1 MKRFAAL
8 LVGMAVVSSL
18 TGCLCW
24 PGAGYGGGGG
34 LFGGCPGGNC
44 GVYGQQPI
52 PQGAAVYG
60 NQIQAGVNM
69 QGAPIATAPIM
80 TPVATGA
87 YYAPTQT
94 AAAGYYVPTQTAFA
108 PLETLPTY

>member
-1 MKRFAAL
+1 MKRLTAL
-8 LVGMAVVSSL
+8 LVGFAVVSSL

-24 PGAGYGGGGG
+24 PGMGQGGGI
-34 LFGGCPGGNC
+34 FGGCPGGNC

-52 PQGAAVYG
+52 PQGAAPYR
-60 NQIQAGVNM
+60 NQIQAGVGVP
-69 QGAPIATAPIM
+69 GAPIAAAPIM

-87 YYAPTQT
+87 YYNPTQT
-94 AAAGYYVPTQTAFA
+94 AAGTYYVPTQTAFA